1 MDNNEIYALFEDI
14 RNGLKGI
21 NDKLENAPKVSN
33 DQSREQVPAMD
44 LAPIKELFDSSAKE
58 HQAQTKAMLT
68 KFGEAE
74 VYASNKILR
83 LLRDLKELF
92 VRSSEERKGEP
103 QEHIHRHCFDIR
115 SSKVFSLLVGM
126 GVVCSISIWGN
137 IELWKSKRQYAD
149 DALKFRVIRSWGGC
163 DAKTILW
170 LNDVFDIRRDEKT
183 IEWLSQEADGY
194 DRDLKAVSDSLIQE
208 KLKVEQIQ
216 K

>member
-103 QEHIHRHCFDIR
+103 QEHI
-115 SSKVFSLLVGM
+115 LVGM
-126 GVVCSISIWGN
+126 GVVCSLSIWGN